1 MSKKHFEL
9 LAKYISSMMDPN
21 ARFQA
26 AVAVASACAEAN
38 SRFDTDRFYY
48 ACGVGPKPVKSRG

>member
-9 LAKYISSMMDPN
+9 MAKYIRSIMDSH
-21 ARFQA
+21 ARLQA

-38 SRFDTDRFYY
+38 PRFDTQKFFN
-48 ACGVGPKPVKSRG
+48 ACGV

>member
-9 LAKYISSMMDPN
+9 LAKYIESIMDDH
-21 ARFQA
+21 ARLQA

-38 SRFDTDRFYY
+38 SRFDCDRFFY
-48 ACGVGPKPVKSRG
+48 ACGVGPKPAK

>member
-9 LAKYISSMMDPN
+9 MAKYIRGIMDSH
-21 ARFQA
+21 ARLQA

-38 SRFDTDRFYY
+38 PRFDTEKFFN
-48 ACGVGPKPVKSRG
+48 ACGV